1 MKKLNTNNTG
11 RMPLW
16 QADLDWIQQAYT
28 GPIEAIVR
36 ELHPGQDYFALIT
49 GCNVVKTSQTIS
61 MSAGWFFWHEE
72 ILPVR
77 ALPETDITSFNDAVV
92 HLERVAFSN
101 PDGARNFIHADQS
114 TELVEDVWQDDYIQ
128 PTVVERND
136 SFSTGVHI
144 LHGARTLFDEIKAR
158 ITDSESGWIQSAS
171 GEMAYKRIGRMVV
184 LRGRPPRYSTIILP
198 GDDDMHTSPG
208 YYEPVDN
215 GFPEPVGHS
224 VTHIG
229 GNIPDI
235 IQYGQATLVPSI
247 DDKHLRVYIVG
258 TNLYCNVRDDNE
270 LSLSPPDLTG
280 MIYMA
285 EDSYIS
291 IPPDMNIIVCEQ

>member
-136 SFSTGVHI
+136 SFTTGVHI

-158 ITDSESGWIQSAS
+158 ITDSESGWIQSTS

-184 LRGRPPRYSTIILP
+184 LRGRPPRYSTIIVP
-198 GDDDMHTSPG
+198 DYNDPQISPG
-208 YYEPVDN
+208 NYEPVDG
-215 GFPEPVGHS
+215 GFPEPVRR
-224 VTHIG
+224 VTHYG
-229 GNIPDI
+229 DTDI
-235 IQYGQATLVPSI
+235 IHPGEAVLVPFI
-247 DDKHLRVYIVG
+247 DNEHLRVYIHG
-258 TNLYCNVRDDNE
+258 TYLYCVVRDDTG

-280 MIYMA
+280 MMYMA
-285 EDSYIS
+285 EDSYTN
-291 IPPDMNIIVCEQ
+291 IPVDMNIIVCEQ